1 MKVGLIDMDDY
12 IIVRLDQETINRF
25 CKWARGSGAGVY
37 RYIWLMQEIIRIEKM
52 FKVPSNQT
60 LWAIIYDGKHNPV
73 WAITSDAARIKY
85 CLYKMTDGKPLK
97 VKTGKS
103 PKEFEKE
110 VGRV

>member
-1 MKVGLIDMDDY
+1 MDDY

-25 CKWARGSGAGVY
+25 CKWARGSGAGVS
-37 RYIWLMQEIIRIEKM
+37 RYIWLMQTIMRIREM

-60 LWAIIYDGKHNPV
+60 LWVTIYDSKHNPV
-73 WAITSDAARIKY
+73 WAITSDAARTKY
-85 CLYKMTDGKPLK
+85 YLYKMTDGKPTK

-103 PKEFEKE
+103 PKEFEAE